1 MSPHTFRFKLTFSL
15 FSILIIGLIFS
26 FPETDHMNTLFVKPA
41 EAVVGRP
48 ASPGSVSGVRR
59 RTRRRTALVVGT
71 RVATIPHGHTTVV
84 VSGHTYYIHDGVYYK
99 RYYEGNDVVYV
110 VVEDPAEAKAE
121 KTEAPSQPAK
131 AQADESTKTAEQKLQ
146 DLQNLYGKDLITQ
159 QEYEAKK
166 KEVLDG
172 M

>member
-15 FSILIIGLIFS
+15 FTLLIIGLIFS
-26 FPETDHMNTLFVKPA
+26 FPETDHMNALFVKPA

-48 ASPGSVSGVRR
+48 ATPGSVSGVRR

-71 RVATIPHGHTTVV
+71 RAATLPHGHTTVV

-99 RYYEGNDVVYV
+99 RYYKGNDVVYV
-110 VVEDPAEAKAE
+110 VVEDPNETATGAAEAQE
-121 KTEAPSQPAK
+121 QPAQTQP
-131 AQADESTKTAEQKLQ
+131 ASTGTTEQELLELKS
-146 DLQNLYGKDLITQ
+146 LYDKGLIDK
-159 QEYEAKK
+159 QEYESKK
-166 KEVLDG
+166 KEILDS